1 MSRIHDRL
9 RIIALSAVA
18 LGLAVGV
25 GVATGAIPDSGGV
38 IHGCYTKS
46 GGTLRVIDS
55 TVTNCKSTETSLT
68 WNQVGPAGATGAAG
82 TARAYGLVSGTTVT
96 RSTNI
101 TAVTNPHAGI
111 FCITLAAGIDPA
123 STGAVVGPDLA
134 TDTTGIGPG
143 DNQDQAIA
151 EWDSSAGNCPAGTL
165 EVVTGT
171 RTITTAP
178 DPQGGATFLTT
189 VSNKPLNQSFFVTVP

>member
-1 MSRIHDRL
+1 MSRIHNRM
-9 RIIALSAVA
+9 RIIVLAAVA
-18 LGLAVGV
+18 LGLAAGV

-46 GGTLRVIDS
+46 GGSLRVIDS

-68 WNQVGPAGATGAAG
+68 WNQGGS
-82 TARAYGLVSGTTVT
+82 RAYGLVSGTTVT

-101 TAVTNPHAGI
+101 TTVTNPHAGN

-134 TDTTGIGPG
+134 TDTTVIGGG

-151 EWDSSAGNCPAGTL
+151 EWESAAAECPPGTL

-189 VSNKPLNQSFFVTVP
+189 VSNKLLNQSFFVTVP